1 MIKKNLSKIKKIS
14 SKLNNNIFS
23 YTLLTQEMIL
33 LFLKMEK
40 VLQSNTRDPKKE
52 INYYLE
58 NIIDRLSNIKNM
70 KDFQLNLKVEIQ
82 NFKKEKNHQKL
93 FQDLWIR
100 YNDKQFIEDRFK
112 YYIKRIKKNNITN
125 FFKGKNCID
134 FGCGHGQFLMAL
146 KKLGAK
152 KCVGIDFGE
161 KNILFAN
168 KMRKKLRFDTNK
180 VKFIN
185 GNVYRVPFKE
195 KTFDFAIQ
203 NGVFHHLK
211 NENKAYREVHRVLRK
226 GGKFWVFTDGSGG
239 IRGIILDFI
248 QQTLQKIDDKFILN
262 VIRSLKLTAN
272 KTYMLSDFL
281 NAKYKRT
288 SRNEIINR
296 LKKIGFKNFKPIQG
310 TYKTDYDKFHS
321 KDKNFKLKFGE
332 GHIRFL
338 CEKK

>member
-1 MIKKNLSKIKKIS
+1 
-14 SKLNNNIFS
+14 
-23 YTLLTQEMIL
+23 
-33 LFLKMEK
+33 
-40 VLQSNTRDPKKE
+40 
-52 INYYLE
+52 
-58 NIIDRLSNIKNM
+58 M

-112 YYIKRIKKNNITN
+112 YYIKRIKKNNIAK
-125 FFKGKNCID
+125 FFIGKNCID

-168 KMRKKLRFDTNK
+168 KMRKKLRFNINK

-185 GNVYRVPFKE
+185 GNVYRAPFKE

-321 KDKNFKLKFGE
+321 KDKNFRLKFGE